1 MLWKGIVTIKDNDTP
16 FSKQFTRNGAVLSV
30 NRAGKV
36 HAVRSATAVHVTR
49 TVDVPASSRPATT
62 SAGPTEAQAAGILRA
77 LAHRRVR
84 VATSS
89 SKPIRW
95 PPTKTSEAI
104 RLTIA
109 SIA

>member
-49 TVDVPASSRPATT
+49 TVDVPASTQVAPVPKPLTTPPAEPRRAAAARLFFVVQSRSTHE
-62 SAGPTEAQAAGILRA
+62 SE
-77 LAHRRVR
+77 VR
-84 VATSS
+84 MWRKLETGDDVGWAD
-89 SKPIRW
+89 
-95 PPTKTSEAI
+95 
-104 RLTIA
+104 
-109 SIA
+109 